1 LERLRFWLNGAIGL
15 GWSGYKEIMG
25 EPDTAFLIGAPDIVI
40 GGPVVALAVGTLS
53 QIFVTVC

>member
-1 LERLRFWLNGAIGL
+1 LE
-15 GWSGYKEIMG
+15 WSGYKEIMG

-40 GGPVVALAVGTLS
+40 GGLAVALAVGTLS